1 MGLYE
6 FKKEDAFHFADMV
19 YGGKKQKGNE
29 LEFQLCPY
37 CKGGGK
43 KDKGTF
49 SINLKTGQF
58 ECKRSSCGMKG
69 NMITLS
75 RDFNFSISDEVDRYY
90 NRNDYNNRF
99 KSFRKAHIET
109 KDGAVKYLFERGISE
124 NICRKYEITTKKD
137 ADNVLVFPF
146 KDENGELRFIKYR
159 NMAYI
164 KGETP
169 GSKEWCESNCMPI
182 LFGMN
187 QCEDFETLV
196 ITEGQI
202 DSLSLAEAGIKNA
215 VSVPTGCNGFTWIPH
230 CWDWFTKFSELI
242 IFGDCENGIITL
254 SEMLSRRF
262 PNKVRIVREE
272 DYKGCKDANEIL
284 QNNGKQ
290 ALIDAV
296 NNAAYTENKRIK
308 RLSDVKSVDILNSE
322 SISTGIKEIDNTLS
336 GGLHLGQVV
345 LLTGKRGDGKSTFM
359 SQLICE
365 ATEND
370 YVSFVYSGELM
381 DFYFKRWIDMQF
393 AGKRDLRNSEIDKLN
408 AWYRDKIFLY
418 DNSIIDDEETED
430 LLSVVEDAIKKYDAK
445 FICLDNLMTAIDV
458 GMNEDL
464 YRAQSRFV
472 GKLAQIAKTYNVVVL
487 LVAHPRK
494 TRDGFTNDDV
504 SGSADITNKV
514 DVVMSYCRIN
524 TEDENERQLKITKN
538 RLTGKLTSEKNDIRL
553 FYSEFSKRIVGRD
566 MDFGKVYS
574 FKKQENED
582 SMNGFVELPDD
593 EELEIPF

>member
-1 MGLYE
+1 MYE
-6 FKKEDAFHFADMV
+6 FKREDIFSFKNAIGNPPVKE
-19 YGGKKQKGNE
+19 KGNE
-29 LEFQLCPY
+29 MVFGLCPY
-37 CKGGGK
+37 CHGGSK
-43 KDKGTF
+43 RDKNTF
-49 SINLKTGQF
+49 SINVRTGQF
-58 ECKRSSCGMKG
+58 ECKRSSCGMRG

-75 RDFNFSISDEVDRYY
+75 RDFNFSISDDVDRYY

-99 KSFRKAHIET
+99 KTFRKAHIEV
-109 KDGAVKYLFERGISE
+109 KNGAVEYLKARGISE
-124 NICRKYEITTKKD
+124 AICAKYEVTTKTG
-137 ADNVLVFPF
+137 ADGILVFPF

-159 NMAYI
+159 NMDYV
-164 KGETP
+164 KGETQ
-169 GSKEWCESNCMPI
+169 GSKEWCESGCMPI
-182 LFGMN
+182 LFGMP
-187 QCEDFETLV
+187 QCEDFTTLV

-230 CWDWFTKFSELI
+230 CWNWFTRFEELV

-284 QNNGKQ
+284 QNHGKQ

-296 NNAAYTENKRIK
+296 ANAEQPESRRIK

-322 SISTGIKEIDNTLS
+322 AISTGIKEIDATLS

-365 ATEND
+365 ATENG

-393 AGKRDLRNSEIDKLN
+393 AGKNNLYNSDIDRLN

-418 DNSIIDDEETED
+418 DNSIIDDEETDD
-430 LLSVVEDAIKKYDAK
+430 LLSVVEEAIKKYDAK

-464 YRAQSRFV
+464 YRAQSKFV
-472 GKLAQIAKTYNVVVL
+472 GRLAQIAKSYNVVVL

-494 TRDGFTNDDV
+494 TREGFTNDDV

-524 TEDENERQLKITKN
+524 AEDENERQLKITKN

-553 FYSEFSKRIVGRD
+553 YYSELSKRIVGCDRN
-566 MDFGKVYS
+566 FGKIYS
-574 FKKQENED
+574 FRKDE
-582 SMNGFVELPDD
+582 NGFIAS
-593 EELEIPF
+593 EEDFLIPF

>member
-1 MGLYE
+1 MYE
-6 FKKEDAFHFADMV
+6 FKREDIYIFKNAIGNPPAKE
-19 YGGKKQKGNE
+19 KGYE
-29 LEFQLCPY
+29 LVFGLCPY
-37 CKGGGK
+37 CHGGSK
-43 KDKGTF
+43 RDKNTF
-49 SINLKTGQF
+49 SINTRTGQF
-58 ECKRSSCGMKG
+58 ECKRSSCGMRG

-99 KSFRKAHIET
+99 KAFRKAHIEV
-109 KDGAVKYLFERGISE
+109 KDGAVKYLSDRGISE
-124 NICRKYEITTKKD
+124 AICRKYEITTKKD
-137 ADNVLVFPF
+137 SENVLVFPF
-146 KDENGELRFIKYR
+146 KDEKEELRFIKYR
-159 NMAYI
+159 NMTYI

-169 GSKEWCESNCMPI
+169 GSKEWCEADCMPI

-187 QCEDFETLV
+187 QCEDFTTLV

-230 CWDWFTKFSELI
+230 CWDWFVKFKELV
-242 IFGDCENGIITL
+242 IFGDLENGKISL
-254 SEMLSRRF
+254 SEMLSKRF
-262 PNKVRIVREE
+262 PGIVRVVRQE

-284 QNNGKQ
+284 QKYGNQ

-296 NNAAYTENKRIK
+296 EKAEMVTTKRIK
-308 RLSDVKSVDILNSE
+308 RLSDVESVDILNSE
-322 SISTGIKEIDNTLS
+322 AISTGIKEIDDMLS

-365 ATEND
+365 ATENN
-370 YVSFVYSGELM
+370 YKSFVYSGELM

-393 AGKRDLRNSEIDKLN
+393 AGKKVLYNSDIDKLN
-408 AWYRDKIFLY
+408 EWYKDKIFLY
-418 DNSIIDDEETED
+418 DTGIIDDEETED
-430 LLSVVEDAIKKYDAK
+430 LLAVVEDAIQKYDAK

-464 YRAQSRFV
+464 YRAQSKFV
-472 GKLAQIAKTYNVVVL
+472 GRLAKVAKSYNVVIL

-494 TRDGFTNDDV
+494 SKDGFTNDDV

-514 DVVMSYCRIN
+514 DVVMSYCRFN
-524 TEDENERQLKITKN
+524 SEDETERELKITKN
-538 RLTGKLTSEKNDIRL
+538 RLTGKLTNDKNQIRL
-553 FYSEFSKRIVGRD
+553 FYSESSKRIVGNDRN
-566 MDFGKVYS
+566 FNKVYS
-574 FKKQENED
+574 YTKDTID
-582 SMNGFVELPDD
+582 SGFVDV
-593 EELEIPF
+593 EEEYSIPF

>member
-1 MGLYE
+1 MYE
-6 FKKEDAFHFADMV
+6 FKRDDLYLFKSAVGNPPTKEK
-19 YGGKKQKGNE
+19 GKE
-29 LEFQLCPY
+29 LVFSFCPY
-37 CKGGGK
+37 CHGGSK
-43 KDKGTF
+43 RDKETF
-49 SINLKTGQF
+49 SINVRTGQF
-58 ECKRSSCGMKG
+58 ECKRSSCGMRG

-90 NRNDYNNRF
+90 NRNNYNNRF
-99 KSFRKAHIET
+99 KTFRKAHIEV
-109 KDGAVKYLFERGISE
+109 KNGAVEYLKARGISE
-124 NICRKYEITTKKD
+124 AVCAKYEVTTKTGS
-137 ADNVLVFPF
+137 DNILVFPF

-159 NMAYI
+159 NMTYI

-169 GSKEWCESNCMPI
+169 GSKEWCEADCMPI

-187 QCEDFETLV
+187 QCEDFTTLV

-202 DSLSLAEAGIKNA
+202 DSLSLTEAGIKNA

-230 CWDWFTKFSELI
+230 CWDWFTKFEELI
-242 IFGDCENGIITL
+242 IFGDCENGVITL
-254 SEMLSRRF
+254 SEMLSKRF

-284 QNNGKQ
+284 QNHGKQ

-296 NNAAYTENKRIK
+296 NNAEMPQNKKIK
-308 RLSDVKSVDILNSE
+308 RLSDVKTVDILNSE
-322 SISTGIKEIDNTLS
+322 TISTGISEIDETLS

-365 ATEND
+365 ATENG
-370 YVSFVYSGELM
+370 YVSFVYSGELL

-393 AGKRDLRNSEIDKLN
+393 TGKNKLHDSEIDRLN
-408 AWYRDKIFLY
+408 QWYRDKIFLY
-418 DNSIIDDEETED
+418 DNSIIDEEETED
-430 LLSVVEDAIKKYDAK
+430 LLAVVEDAIKKYDAK

-464 YRAQSRFV
+464 YRAQSKFV
-472 GKLAQIAKTYNVVVL
+472 GKLAKIAKAYNVVIL

-494 TRDGFTNDDV
+494 TREGFTNDDV

-524 TEDENERQLKITKN
+524 AEDENERQLKITKN

-553 FYSEFSKRIVGRD
+553 FYSEISKRIVGKDRN
-566 MDFGKVYS
+566 FGKIYS
-574 FKKQENED
+574 YKKD
-582 SMNGFVELPDD
+582 ANGFIQID
-593 EELEIPF
+593 EDYPIPF

>member
-1 MGLYE
+1 MYE
-6 FKKEDAFHFADMV
+6 FKREDIYIFKNAIGNPPAKE
-19 YGGKKQKGNE
+19 KGYE
-29 LEFQLCPY
+29 LVFGLCPY
-37 CKGGGK
+37 CHGGSK
-43 KDKGTF
+43 RDKNTF
-49 SINLKTGQF
+49 SINTRTGQF
-58 ECKRSSCGMKG
+58 ECKRSSCGMRG

-99 KSFRKAHIET
+99 KAFRKAHIEV
-109 KDGAVKYLFERGISE
+109 KGGAVKYLSDRGISE
-124 NICRKYEITTKKD
+124 AICRKYEITTKKD
-137 ADNVLVFPF
+137 SENVLVFPF
-146 KDENGELRFIKYR
+146 KDEKEELRFIKYR
-159 NMAYI
+159 NMTYI

-169 GSKEWCESNCMPI
+169 GSKEWCEADCMPI

-187 QCEDFETLV
+187 QCEDFTTLV

-230 CWDWFTKFSELI
+230 CWDWFVKFKELV
-242 IFGDCENGIITL
+242 IFGDLENGKISL
-254 SEMLSRRF
+254 SEMLSKRF
-262 PNKVRIVREE
+262 PGIVRVVRQE

-284 QNNGKQ
+284 QKYDNQ

-296 NNAAYTENKRIK
+296 EKAEMVTTKRIK
-308 RLSDVKSVDILNSE
+308 RLSDVESVDILNSE
-322 SISTGIKEIDNTLS
+322 AISTGIKEIDDMLS

-365 ATEND
+365 ATENN
-370 YVSFVYSGELM
+370 YKSFVYSGELM

-393 AGKRDLRNSEIDKLN
+393 AGKKVLYNSDIDKLN
-408 AWYRDKIFLY
+408 EWYKDKIFLY
-418 DNSIIDDEETED
+418 DNGIIDDEETED
-430 LLSVVEDAIKKYDAK
+430 LLAVVEDAIQKYDAK

-464 YRAQSRFV
+464 YRAQSKFV
-472 GKLAQIAKTYNVVVL
+472 GRLAKVAKSYNVVIL

-494 TRDGFTNDDV
+494 SKDGFTNDDV

-514 DVVMSYCRIN
+514 DVVMSYCRFN
-524 TEDENERQLKITKN
+524 SEDETERELKITKN
-538 RLTGKLTSEKNDIRL
+538 RLTGKLTNDKNQIRL
-553 FYSEFSKRIVGRD
+553 FYSESSKRIVGKDRN
-566 MDFGKVYS
+566 FNKVYS
-574 FKKQENED
+574 YTKDTID
-582 SMNGFVELPDD
+582 SGFVEV
-593 EELEIPF
+593 EEEYPIPF

>member
-1 MGLYE
+1 MYE
-6 FKKEDAFHFADMV
+6 FKREDIFSFKNAIGNPPVKE
-19 YGGKKQKGNE
+19 KGNE
-29 LEFQLCPY
+29 MVFGLCPY
-37 CKGGGK
+37 CHGGSK
-43 KDKGTF
+43 RDKNTF
-49 SINLKTGQF
+49 SINVRTGQF
-58 ECKRSSCGMKG
+58 ECKRSSCGMRG

-75 RDFNFSISDEVDRYY
+75 RDFNFSISDDVDRYY
-90 NRNDYNNRF
+90 NRDDYNNRF
-99 KSFRKAHIET
+99 KTFRKAHIDV
-109 KDGAVKYLFERGISE
+109 KNGAVEYLKARGISE
-124 NICRKYEITTKKD
+124 AICAKYEVTTKTG
-137 ADNVLVFPF
+137 ADGILVFPF

-159 NMAYI
+159 NMEYV
-164 KGETP
+164 KGETQ
-169 GSKEWCESNCMPI
+169 GSKEWCESGCMPI
-182 LFGMN
+182 LFGMP
-187 QCEDFETLV
+187 QCEDFTTLV

-230 CWDWFTKFSELI
+230 CWNWFTRFEELV

-254 SEMLSRRF
+254 SEMLSKRF

-284 QNNGKQ
+284 QNHGKQ

-296 NNAAYTENKRIK
+296 RNAEQLESRRIK

-322 SISTGIKEIDNTLS
+322 AISTGIKEIDATLS
-336 GGLHLGQVV
+336 GGLHLGQVI

-365 ATEND
+365 ATENN

-393 AGKRDLRNSEIDKLN
+393 AGKNNLYNSDIDRLN

-418 DNSIIDDEETED
+418 DNSIIDDEETDD
-430 LLSVVEDAIKKYDAK
+430 LLSVVEEAIKKYDAK

-464 YRAQSRFV
+464 YRAQSKFV
-472 GKLAQIAKTYNVVVL
+472 GRLAQIAKSYNVVVL

-494 TRDGFTNDDV
+494 TREGFTNDDV

-524 TEDENERQLKITKN
+524 AEDENERQLKITKN

-553 FYSEFSKRIVGRD
+553 YYSESSKRIVGRN
-566 MDFGKVYS
+566 MDFGKIYS
-574 FKKQENED
+574 FRKDE
-582 SMNGFVELPDD
+582 NGFVVAD
-593 EELEIPF
+593 EDFPIPF